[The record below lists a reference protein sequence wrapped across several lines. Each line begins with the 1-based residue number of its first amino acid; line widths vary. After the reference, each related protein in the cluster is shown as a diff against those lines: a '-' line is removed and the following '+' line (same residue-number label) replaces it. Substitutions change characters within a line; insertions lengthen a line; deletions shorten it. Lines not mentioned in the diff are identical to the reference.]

1 MLTWGYGKLDHTPAG
16 DLLDQVAQRLEAE
29 ISLYHHQA
37 VANMF
42 YSLGRLG
49 QYSPSVCS
57 TVEMHVTEHADDFST
72 QVCNLD
78 SWQFICAQLLRNC
91 LGIAISEH
99 EVEFDAGVDEHP
111 VGVCEVSLCTNRLH
125 RNVAQECPR

>member
-1 MLTWGYGKLDHTPAG
+1 MLTWGYGKLNHTPAG
-16 DLLDQVAQRLEAE
+16 DLLHQVAQRLEAE

-57 TVEMHVTEHADDFST
+57 TVEMHVRNHADEFST
-72 QVCNLD
+72 QACYLFAYV
-78 SWQFICAQLLRNC
+78 FAQDCLNLLRC
-91 LGIAISEH
+91 SK
-99 EVEFDAGVDEHP
+99 F
-111 VGVCEVSLCTNRLH
+111 
-125 RNVAQECPR
+125 

>member
-1 MLTWGYGKLDHTPAG
+1 MLIWGYGKLDHIPAG
-16 DLLDQVAQRLEAE
+16 DLLDQVAQRLEAG

-57 TVEMHVTEHADDFST
+57 TVEMHVTEHADEFSA
-72 QVCNLD
+72 QVCT
-78 SWQFICAQLLRNC
+78 SRSCQVMCARLLR
-91 LGIAISEH
+91 LSRRVAMSEH
-99 EVEFDAGVDEHP
+99 ESG
-111 VGVCEVSLCTNRLH
+111 L
-125 RNVAQECPR
+125 